1 MLVQKYAKAL
11 LTALKNDD
19 EIVEVYEALARIS
32 LVAKDPKFLLVVKS
46 PSLTQEEKIEFLLE
60 LGESK
65 NEHLKNFL
73 KIVLENKREDLL
85 KEIFQIVYQNVA
97 RHFNT
102 YAGVVEGKV
111 SQEVLE
117 ELEEKLSKKLNATI
131 KLQLKEKDINGIKV
145 YVDVLNVEVSI
156 DENKIK
162 NDLINQILKA
172 I

>member
-60 LGESK
+60 LGESE

-73 KIVLENKREDLL
+73 KIVLENKREDFL

-102 YAGVVEGKV
+102 YAGVVEGKI

-145 YVDVLNVEVSI
+145 FVDI
-156 DENKIK
+156 
-162 NDLINQILKA
+162 
-172 I
+172 